1 MVAAAGK
8 VLRELGETLLEKGYP
23 QLDSLESRLSS
34 RGRGHTS
41 QAFYIFCVRNLQE
54 FVMFSV
60 NGFYKDATAAS
71 KLVQVL
77 AETFPQLSETSD
89 YIPHDAAMPY
99 CFLP

>member
-1 MVAAAGK
+1 
-8 VLRELGETLLEKGYP
+8 
-23 QLDSLESRLSS
+23 
-34 RGRGHTS
+34 
-41 QAFYIFCVRNLQE
+41 
-54 FVMFSV
+54 MFSV